1 MTEHIEKL
9 AKASLERPHT
19 HIEKVVIEG
28 LIAKRKNGGAAFDE
42 IRRAFA
48 DAVILPEDD
57 IVAGNCASK
66 EFLQKKSTAIAL
78 I

>member
-1 MTEHIEKL
+1 M
-9 AKASLERPHT
+9 PHLSVS
-19 HIEKVVIEG
+19 I
-28 LIAKRKNGGAAFDE
+28 LISYRRAKNGGAAFDE